1 MHYAT
6 RILNSR
12 VLKEGT
18 MATIGIQRDRPGV
31 VTEPLLARPWVR
43 NGLLA
48 CGFLASLLYV
58 GTDIT
63 GGWLYPGYSFSSQAI
78 SELGAIDS
86 PAKTFVDLLFP
97 IYQLMLVGFG
107 LGVYHEAAEQNRP
120 LRITGAA
127 LILYGAIGVAISF
140 AASFV
145 AMHERGTAS
154 VVFDASHTIVSAVF
168 VALLLIAIGSG
179 AFAYGRVWRA
189 YSLITLLMVIVF
201 GALTAPFAARLAT
214 GQSTAG
220 LGILERIC
228 VYSSLL
234 WVAALACVLRYGED
248 AKPVY
253 RESI

>member
-6 RILNSR
+6 RIVNSR
-12 VLKEGT
+12 VLKEGV
-18 MATIGIQRDRPGV
+18 MATIGIQRDRPV
-31 VTEPLLARPWVR
+31 AAPLLARSWVR

-63 GGWLYPGYSFSSQAI
+63 GGWLYPGYSFSSQTI
-78 SELGAIDS
+78 GELGAIDS

-97 IYQLMLVGFG
+97 IYQLMVVVFG
-107 LGVYHEAAEQNRP
+107 LGVYHEAAEQIRP

-140 AASFV
+140 AGSFF

-154 VVFDASHTIVSAVF
+154 VVSDAPHTIISAVL
-168 VALLLIAIGSG
+168 VALLLIAIGWG

-189 YSLITLLMVIVF
+189 YSLITLMMVIVF
-201 GALTAPFAARLAT
+201 DALTTPFAARFAA

-220 LGILERIC
+220 LGTLERIC

-248 AKPVY
+248 AKRVY

>member
-1 MHYAT
+1 MT
-6 RILNSR
+6 
-12 VLKEGT
+12 
-18 MATIGIQRDRPGV
+18 TIGIQRDRPGV
-31 VTEPLLARPWVR
+31 VTEPLLARRWVR
-43 NGLLA
+43 SALLA
-48 CGFLASLLYV
+48 CGFLAPLLYV

-63 GGWLYPGYSFSSQAI
+63 GGWLYPGYSFTSQAM
-78 SELGAIDS
+78 SELGAINS

-97 IYQLMLVGFG
+97 IYQLMVVVFG
-107 LGVYHEAAEQNRP
+107 LGVLHEAAEQNRP

-140 AASFV
+140 AGSFF
-145 AMHERGTAS
+145 ALHERGTAS
-154 VVFDASHTIVSAVF
+154 VVSDAPHTIISAVF
-168 VALLLIAIGSG
+168 VALWIIAIGWG

-189 YSLITLLMVIVF
+189 YSLITLLMVIAF
-201 GALTAPFAARLAT
+201 DALRTPFAARLAA

-248 AKPVY
+248 ATPVH